1 MHLCLQVNE
10 ILDLILTDLF
20 ESRPGLQ
27 SKHDLISAAL
37 TCHDFLENA
46 LDILWKTQTSLVP
59 LIKTLP
65 RNRWRE
71 SQTNSSRFDLRF
83 KTRTDKQAPL
93 FPNLQRVKF
102 ATIDHA
108 SPCLDIFLETKQVSL
123 SLNWS
128 HTNDNVD
135 SLIPIIEKHALNMQE
150 LDLGSFQDVERY
162 SGSDSALSRLMCN
175 MKDLLGLSCGPRI
188 LDAAAIE
195 HLSSLPRLRK
205 LHLPHD
211 SQEILQG
218 LNRKRHALRNP
229 QPFPELQDLFIRE
242 SKLSSF
248 TLLTKYMRPL
258 QIRDLTLQLSNTF
271 NARDIMQSF
280 SALSE
285 GSSQYGNIQKLTYK
299 YIWLVNEPGT
309 RTVNKEVVI
318 GGDIMHPLLTLTNLT
333 VLELDILCAF
343 NLGDPEIMLM
353 ADTWTSAAGILVGME
368 DFFLHLLLR
377 LPPSFIKMS

>member
-1 MHLCLQVNE
+1 
-10 ILDLILTDLF
+10 
-20 ESRPGLQ
+20 
-27 SKHDLISAAL
+27 
-37 TCHDFLENA
+37 
-46 LDILWKTQTSLVP
+46 
-59 LIKTLP
+59 
-65 RNRWRE
+65 
-71 SQTNSSRFDLRF
+71 
-83 KTRTDKQAPL
+83 
-93 FPNLQRVKF
+93 
-102 ATIDHA
+102 
-108 SPCLDIFLETKQVSL
+108 
-123 SLNWS
+123 
-128 HTNDNVD
+128 
-135 SLIPIIEKHALNMQE
+135 MQE

-175 MKDLLGLSCGPRI
+175 MKDLLGLSCGPHI

-285 GSSQYGNIQKLTYK
+285 GSSQYGNIQKLTHK

-368 DFFLHLLLR
+368 DFSCISYSGFLHLLLKCPE
-377 LPPSFIKMS
+377 LEYLAFVFDASSNIPDPSIITADHINKNIPYLFVGNSRIGTNDSASIGKFFWLLYYQIVAGSEESGH